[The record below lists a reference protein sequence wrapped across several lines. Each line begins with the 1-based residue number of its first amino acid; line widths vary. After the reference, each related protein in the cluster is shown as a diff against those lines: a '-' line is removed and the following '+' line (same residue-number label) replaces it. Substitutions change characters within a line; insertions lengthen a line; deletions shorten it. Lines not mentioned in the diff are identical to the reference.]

1 MGERGKKGET
11 GGRDKEKSQLCSTW
25 LPEACVSRAQEGNW
39 GFSAGASRARF
50 ALFWYIWYFSLIM
63 FDLKEWYP
71 AVYDDFLNYRFGM
84 FVLHVLDEPLQ
95 TPVLV
100 GDLFVWRP
108 ADFDTQHKFQPDLR
122 ITAFFGA
129 QDRVN
134 LRFGRSTVNLSMLW
148 WRGYQRSFIHFE
160 IA

>member
-1 MGERGKKGET
+1 
-11 GGRDKEKSQLCSTW
+11 
-25 LPEACVSRAQEGNW
+25 
-39 GFSAGASRARF
+39 
-50 ALFWYIWYFSLIM
+50 
-63 FDLKEWYP
+63 
-71 AVYDDFLNYRFGM
+71 M

-148 WRGYQRSFIHFE
+148 
-160 IA
+160 